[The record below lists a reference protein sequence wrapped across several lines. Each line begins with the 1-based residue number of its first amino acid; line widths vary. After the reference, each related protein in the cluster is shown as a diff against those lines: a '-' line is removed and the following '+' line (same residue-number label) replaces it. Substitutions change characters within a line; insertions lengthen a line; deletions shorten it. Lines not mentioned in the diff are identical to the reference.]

1 MTQTNTELKKGQIWH
16 INPGKTTTTGSETW
30 SNRPAII
37 VSNNVTCE
45 KARFVEVVYLTTQK
59 RKHRLP
65 THVDVI
71 SGDKKAIA
79 MCEQTHTVDKSRIG
93 FYIGSVDPTSMLEID
108 RALMFSLGIANT
120 TKPSTIFKKWANA
133 VDRYNVDLTESENQS
148 DESAVNSDFIKNA
161 DGVTVKIKELVHKC
175 AVYRN
180 MYKMEHTIRKN
191 QEETF
196 NEVKKSL
203 ESLKNM
209 YDLEN
214 VLSVLN
220 KIGQSAS
227 NNSGE
232 EEIF

>member
-30 SNRPAII
+30 SNRPAVI
-37 VSNNVTCE
+37 VSNNITCE
-45 KARFVEVVYLTTQK
+45 KAKFVEVVYLTTQK

-79 MCEQTHTVDKSRIG
+79 LCEQTHTVDKSRIG
-93 FYIGSVDPTSMLEID
+93 FYIGSVDAASMLEID
-108 RALMFSLGIANT
+108 KALMFALGIANT
-120 TKPSTIFKKWANA
+120 TKPSTLFKKWANA
-133 VDRYNVDLTESENQS
+133 VERYNIDLTESEDTPNNFAADS
-148 DESAVNSDFIKNA
+148 IFIKDP

-175 AVYRN
+175 SVYKN

-191 QEETF
+191 QENTF
-196 NEVKKSL
+196 NEIKASL

-209 YDLEN
+209 YDLEK
-214 VLSVLN
+214 VLSALD

-227 NNSGE
+227 NNNSKGGL
-232 EEIF
+232 F